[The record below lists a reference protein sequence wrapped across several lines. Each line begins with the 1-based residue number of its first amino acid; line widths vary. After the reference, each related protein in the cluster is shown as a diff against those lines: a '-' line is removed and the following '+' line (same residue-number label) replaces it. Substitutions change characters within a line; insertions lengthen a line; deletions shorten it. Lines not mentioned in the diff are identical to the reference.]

1 MRAGS
6 AVAAAGERNKVVG
19 LICGGHFYSH
29 FSWLILP
36 PLFPLMRAEFGA
48 SYLALGALMI
58 AFAVATGVSQ
68 IPCGLLVDRFG
79 ARPVLLA
86 GLTLLALPFAL
97 VGLTGELWHL
107 MVLTTVAGLAN
118 GVFHPADYAILSARV
133 DERFLGRAMSVHSF
147 SGYIGWAAAPAA
159 MLGLSELMDWRSAVS
174 VAGFAGLAV
183 AALLCWQGASLDDAA
198 VRRPRPRDRRSESE
212 SALRRGLETM
222 RSTSMISLLVFFVFL
237 ATVSGAVNSFSVVG
251 VMALFDAD
259 RALGNYALTGFLV
272 AHGAGVLIGGVL
284 ADSTARHSLVAGLSA
299 AGAAAAFFFVAL
311 AFAPVLAAVT
321 AMALAGLLL
330 GVANPSRDL
339 LVRAAAPPGALGVA
353 YGFTSTGL
361 GIGSAIGPAIG
372 GWAMDAGQPSWLFL
386 ALCAASLLC
395 VAAAGLTRPH
405 RRADPA

>member
-1 MRAGS
+1 MS
-6 AVAAAGERNKVVG
+6 SPAVAAAGERNKVVG

-97 VGLTGELWHL
+97 AGLTDELWHL

-133 DERFLGRAMSVHSF
+133 EERFLGRAMSVHSF

-183 AALLCWQGASLDDAA
+183 AALLYWQGASLDDTA
-198 VRRPRPRDRRSESE
+198 VRRPRPRDDRRDESG
-212 SALRRGLETM
+212 SVLRRGLEAM
-222 RSTSMISLLVFFVFL
+222 RSASMISLLVFFIFL

-284 ADSTARHSLVAGLSA
+284 ADSTTRHSLVAGLSA

-311 AFAPVLAAVT
+311 AMAPVLAAVT
-321 AMALAGLLL
+321 AMEFWL
-330 GVANPSRDL
+330 
-339 LVRAAAPPGALGVA
+339 RA
-353 YGFTSTGL
+353 
-361 GIGSAIGPAIG
+361 
-372 GWAMDAGQPSWLFL
+372 
-386 ALCAASLLC
+386 
-395 VAAAGLTRPH
+395 
-405 RRADPA
+405 